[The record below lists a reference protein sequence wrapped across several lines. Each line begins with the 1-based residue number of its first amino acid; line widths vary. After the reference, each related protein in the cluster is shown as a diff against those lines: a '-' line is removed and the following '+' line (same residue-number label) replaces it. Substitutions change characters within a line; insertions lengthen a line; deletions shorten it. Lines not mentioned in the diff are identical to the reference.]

1 MMRWMAYG
9 VVGVAAAVALGGCGY
24 EGPGLEIRNPADL
37 ERVAIRNPKP
47 TVVVFHKDGC
57 SACAKLTPVIQ
68 ALAKEYE
75 GRVTFAKCMI
85 LDMFFN
91 VTSYALKTRYEV
103 EAMPTVVVIAEG
115 RERAH
120 LVLSYNLA
128 DYRRVINRALGET
141 GPASRPASEPAG
153 EPATQPAN
161 EPAATQPDQI
171 PPGDG

>member
-103 EAMPTVVVIAEG
+103 EAMPTV
-115 RERAH
+115 
-120 LVLSYNLA
+120 SYNLA